1 MGSIKLALAQKLL
14 LVYLAFLI
22 IYWILLQISGE
33 QTSIWNY
40 AYSVSFSLVPLIGGL
55 IGILLSRSWGFL
67 SSAIGKA
74 VFYISLGLF
83 FWGLGSMIFAYYN
96 IFLNNPAPYPSLADA
111 SYILCWP
118 LWGLGII
125 NLSHATGAKFSLR
138 KVKGRLFL
146 FVIPLIL
153 VVLSYYLLV
162 VVARAGSVSDFSGGF
177 KVFFDLAY
185 PIGDVVILSLA
196 VLIYGLSFN
205 YLGGKFKYTIIILLL
220 GFVFNYIADFI
231 FSYTTTTGTFYVG
244 NFGDLIFTSA
254 LFMLTFGVLGF
265 NRSLLEQN

>member
-1 MGSIKLALAQKLL
+1 MKLVLVQKLL
-14 LVYLAFLI
+14 LVYLAFLVA
-22 IYWILLQISGE
+22 YWVLLQMSHE
-33 QTSIWNY
+33 QTSIFNY
-40 AYSVSFSLVPLIGGL
+40 LYSVSFSLVPLVGGL
-55 IGILLSRSWGFL
+55 IGVSLSRSWGLL

-74 VFYISLGLF
+74 VLYISLGAF

-96 IFLNNPAPYPSLADA
+96 IFLNVPAPYPSLADA

-118 LWGLGII
+118 LWGIGII
-125 NLSHATGAKFSLR
+125 NLSHATGVKFSLR

-146 FVIPLIL
+146 FIVPLIL
-153 VVLSYYLLV
+153 IALSYYLLV
-162 VVARAGSVSDFSGGF
+162 IVARAGSVSDFSGGL

-185 PIGDVVILSLA
+185 PIGDVVIVSLA

-231 FSYTTTTGTFYVG
+231 FSYTTTTGSFFVG
-244 NFGDLIFTSA
+244 DFGDLIFTLA

-265 NRSLLEQN
+265 DKKILEEK